1 MPAAKSAKESS
12 KQSEKSG
19 EERGDRPTAAK
30 KAPTRKSTE
39 APSKSVSTARIR
51 IGIGGWTYAPWRGP
65 FYPEDLTQSRELEY
79 ASRHLTSIEINGTFY
94 GLQKPASYEKWF
106 QETPDDFV
114 FSLKA
119 PRYATNRK
127 VLADAGDTIERFF
140 ASGVLLLKQKLG
152 PINWQFAP
160 TKKFDADDFES
171 FLKLLPASIEGQKLR
186 HAVEVRH
193 DSFRTPEFIAL
204 ARKYKV
210 AVVLAADSEYPQ
222 IADITAPFVYARIMG
237 TSEKQAKGYSTKELD
252 AWAERVR
259 QLAAGTTPDD
269 LETCAEPPATTAKR
283 DVYLYVISGFKE
295 RNPAAAMALIKKL

>member
-1 MPAAKSAKESS
+1 M
-12 KQSEKSG
+12 
-19 EERGDRPTAAK
+19 
-30 KAPTRKSTE
+30 
-39 APSKSVSTARIR
+39 R

-65 FYPEDLTQSRELEY
+65 FYPDDLTQSRELEY

-94 GLQKPASYEKWF
+94 GLQKPASYEKWY

-140 ASGVLLLKQKLG
+140 ASGVLLLRQKLG

-160 TKKFDADDFES
+160 TKKFDAADFEA
-171 FLKLLPASIEGQKLR
+171 FLKLLPASIEGQTLR

-222 IADITAPFVYARIMG
+222 IADLTAPFVYARIMG
-237 TSEKQAKGYSTKELD
+237 TSEKQAKGYSAKALD
-252 AWAERVR
+252 AWAQRAR
-259 QLAAGTTPDD
+259 QFAAGTTPED
-269 LETCAEPPATTAKR
+269 LESCAEPPAKAAKR

-295 RNPAAAMALIKKL
+295 RNPAAAMALIGKL